1 MHRSHFISAV
11 AVCAVCFAAVP
22 WGAVRAA
29 TQVLAYNVEHPTYGT
44 IGTYTNTV
52 SENGNSAEVRTDL
65 HVSVKMIG
73 IPLFHQ
79 DATRDEHWENRRLV
93 SFQSATDD
101 NGTDIKVSG
110 KAAGSKFVINSST
123 NGTLTAPAQV
133 HPSNPWAPFV
143 LQTDTMMSSKT
154 GKISPV
160 VVRDTGEITT
170 TFDGRPM
177 RVHQWFVDDEKHQV
191 VWIDERGIVVAFQTS
206 EQGTPVNFVLKNE
219 SASTEPSASV
229 ANR

>member
-1 MHRSHFISAV
+1 
-11 AVCAVCFAAVP
+11 
-22 WGAVRAA
+22 
-29 TQVLAYNVEHPTYGT
+29 
-44 IGTYTNTV
+44 
-52 SENGNSAEVRTDL
+52 
-65 HVSVKMIG
+65 
-73 IPLFHQ
+73 
-79 DATRDEHWENRRLV
+79 
-93 SFQSATDD
+93 
-101 NGTDIKVSG
+101 
-110 KAAGSKFVINSST
+110 
-123 NGTLTAPAQV
+123 V